1 MGMAEIIAFI
11 RALPELVK
19 VMGEVVNALR
29 QMKQDAID
37 RELEK
42 IRNEVDS
49 NIQKLTAAKT
59 DEERKKILLDLNR
72 AIGR

>member
-1 MGMAEIIAFI
+1 
-11 RALPELVK
+11 
-19 VMGEVVNALR
+19 MGEVVNALR